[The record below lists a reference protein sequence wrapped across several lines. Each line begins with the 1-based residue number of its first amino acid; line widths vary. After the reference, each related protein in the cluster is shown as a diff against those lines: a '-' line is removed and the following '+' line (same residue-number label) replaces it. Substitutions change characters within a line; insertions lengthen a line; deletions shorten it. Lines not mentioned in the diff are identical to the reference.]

1 MGGDDDAGAVDKP
14 EAHSMAEMAENIQ
27 QYLIQESQTPY
38 SHLRSF
44 NGCRDFNLRIM
55 SKLKIQAE
63 LGRAK
68 RQQKSVEK
76 AHRLKFN
83 KRAQEDGG
91 KNAQKASPFNS
102 YRERI
107 RKSKDSPTGKE
118 LLTQR
123 DQRIVVLGVK
133 RGSHG

>member
-1 MGGDDDAGAVDKP
+1 MAR
-14 EAHSMAEMAENIQ
+14 MAEDIQ

-38 SHLRSF
+38 NHLRSF

-83 KRAQEDGG
+83 KRA
-91 KNAQKASPFNS
+91 
-102 YRERI
+102 
-107 RKSKDSPTGKE
+107 
-118 LLTQR
+118 
-123 DQRIVVLGVK
+123 
-133 RGSHG
+133 